1 MHATT
6 TSQAGVLVN
15 QVEEDRTMDESCTN
29 ERKVRKV
36 RKVIKEFII
45 Q

>member
-1 MHATT
+1 
-6 TSQAGVLVN
+6 
-15 QVEEDRTMDESCTN
+15 MDESCTN